1 MTRRTFALSLA
12 ACTGLRAAGS
22 SQSRGREVIDRAID
36 ALGGSVFRNLR
47 TRTESGRA
55 YSFYR
60 DKLSGL
66 SVARFHTKYMP
77 PDGGKAM
84 IHQVQRQF
92 FGKQQ
97 EDSVLYTTS
106 EAYEVTFRGA
116 RPLPDDRAAQYQEAT
131 LHDVFYILRERMD
144 EPGMAFEARGVDV
157 VENQRVETIDIYD
170 SENRNVTV
178 WFNANTFLPVKQ
190 RFYHW
195 DATIKDRREDVTRFT
210 KFRDVGGVMWPH
222 ATERERD
229 TEKIFQLY
237 ADKVTINDMLSDSLF
252 ELPNGITILKQ

>member
-1 MTRRTFALSLA
+1 MTRRTFTLSLA
-12 ACTGLRAAGS
+12 ASTTVRAEG
-22 SQSRGREVIDRAID
+22 QSRGRELIDRAIE
-36 ALGGSVFRNLR
+36 ALGGSTFRSLR
-47 TRTESGRA
+47 SRTESGRA
-55 YSFYR
+55 YSFYH

-66 SVARFHTKYMP
+66 SVARFHTKYLP
-77 PDGGKAM
+77 FDGGKAK
-84 IHQVQRQF
+84 IRQVQRQF
-92 FGKQQ
+92 YGKKQ

-106 EAYEVTFRGA
+106 EAYELTFRGA
-116 RPLPDDRAAQYQEAT
+116 RPLPDDRAGQYQEAT
-131 LHDVFYILRERMD
+131 LHDVFYILRQRMD
-144 EPGMAFEARGVDV
+144 EPGMDFISRGVDV

-195 DATIKDRREDVTRFT
+195 DPTIKDRREDVTRFT
-210 KFRDVGGVMWPH
+210 KFRDAGGVMWPH

-237 ADKVTINDMLSDSLF
+237 ADKVTINEALSDSFF